1 MSKRSLMAGLLLI
14 MFCIVF
20 TVPAGAENNSEI
32 KILINGR
39 VVEFTDD
46 TGYPYVDENN
56 RTMVPLRVTMETAGF
71 AVGYD
76 PNARTAIVI
85 TNYNRI
91 EIPIGTNKIYVN
103 NELIENDTIAV
114 AKDGRTYLPIRVV
127 LENAGYTVEWDAATR
142 TVNAYNFNYDEN
154 ELIPYSTSNPAT
166 LINNILNGNVVYI
179 NGKYYATPDYVKR
192 LVNAKITYLGDDL
205 NTAIYPQERRDSLAD
220 FDESRVEWITGVL
233 FDKILVNNNQLKP
246 FGVEGEPSNIPGYS
260 YIYAFYKQ
268 EGTGTNIIYP
278 VNEMTDEFMN
288 ASDAAGTFNGIRM
301 KKESGTLY
309 FNYYDLKEKN
319 IYSL

>member
-1 MSKRSLMAGLLLI
+1 MKKRSLIASLLSLI
-14 MFCIVF
+14 MFCVMF
-20 TVPAGAENNSEI
+20 TVPVGAENNSEI
-32 KILINGR
+32 KILINDR

-76 PNARTAIVI
+76 PNAHTAIVI

-127 LENAGYTVEWDAATR
+127 LENAGYTVEWDSDTR
-142 TVNAYNFNYDEN
+142 TVNAYIFNEN
-154 ELIPYSTSNPAT
+154 ELVRYSTSN
-166 LINNILNGNVVYI
+166 LSLLVDNILEGNVVYI
-179 NGKYYATPDYVKR
+179 NGQCYATPDYANM
-192 LVNAKITYLGDDL
+192 LASPQIHYSGDDL
-205 NTAIYPQERRDSLAD
+205 NTAIYPQKRRDSLID
-220 FDESRVEWITGVL
+220 FDESQIEWVGGVL

-246 FGVEGEPSNIPGYS
+246 FGVEGEPSNIPGFS

-268 EGTGTNIIYP
+268 GWNTEIIYP
-278 VNEMTDEFMN
+278 VNEMTEEFMN
-288 ASDAAGTFNGIRM
+288 ASDATGTFNGIRM
-301 KKESGTLY
+301 KKVNGELI
-309 FNYYDLKEKN
+309 FNYTDLKERG
-319 IYSL
+319 IYSWP